1 MIATIIYI
9 LGIIAAIWCVL
20 DILKKNSGLITKIL
34 LILLVLALSW
44 IGVALYYFWLRKVI
58 K

>member
-20 DILKKNSGLITKIL
+20 DILKKSSGLVTKIL
-34 LILLVLALSW
+34 LIILVLALSW
-44 IGVALYYFWLRKVI
+44 IGVALYYFWLRKVV